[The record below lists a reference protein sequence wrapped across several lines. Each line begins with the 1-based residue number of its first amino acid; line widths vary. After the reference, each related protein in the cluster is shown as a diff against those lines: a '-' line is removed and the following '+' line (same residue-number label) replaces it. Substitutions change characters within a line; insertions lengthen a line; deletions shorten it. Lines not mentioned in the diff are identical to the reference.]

1 MSLRII
7 AGASGQGKTAGVLGE
22 VIRRSME
29 QPDKNFFLIVPEQ
42 FSLEM
47 QQKLIDRHPDHGYFN
62 IDVLSF
68 YRLAYRI
75 FDECGVQPKDILE
88 DLGVSLILR
97 RILSEHEEEFPFFK
111 KNIRKAGFIDE
122 LKSMLM
128 ELIAYG
134 VTWEQLQA
142 VKGKLEGQ
150 PVLETKCGEIGK
162 IFEYFDKEIAGSFMV
177 AEQILEVVSALVPA
191 SRMLRDSV
199 FYFDGFTGFTPVQ
212 LTFLRE
218 LLQVSEQINVSVTM
232 EGEPFAQRPVGS
244 ADSADRLLFQKGQ
257 SGHTDRISGG
267 GADVRE
273 ELFYFSRKTLHS
285 LATLCRETGTPL
297 EDPVVLRQDPPPRF
311 GNPEL
316 AFLERHLFR
325 RQAEPYEGAVR
336 HLHLTVCRNPEMEA
350 EYVLHKVEQMVRRK
364 GYRYR
369 DFAVLAGNVDEYASA
384 FRRKAEIL
392 HIPLFVDTKKKVSY
406 HPGVETLRAM
416 FHLAA
421 SDYSY
426 ESVFRY
432 LKSGM
437 SDFTDAET
445 DFLEN
450 YVIWAGIRGYHMW
463 KDPFVRRMAQV
474 EESREEKLQAL
485 RVRLLEETA
494 EITRALR
501 DRKKTVREQMEALY
515 YAMCRL
521 HYYEKLERLA
531 EEAEAEGE
539 YVRGKEHRQ
548 LFARLV
554 ELLDKLAAVFGEE
567 RIPAAELEEIFNAGL
582 DALELGAPPLTADAL
597 ILGDLKR
604 TRLPD
609 IQVLFIAGMNDGKV
623 PPSQEDGGMLNDDEK
638 QILEENG
645 IALSLCMEEQSLED
659 EFYMYLAFTKPRQ
672 ELWFTLSA
680 QDGGGAALSPSPL
693 LKECTRIFP
702 ALLRRSY
709 PGEETRYYF
718 NEADS
723 REMLIAGLRE
733 LDERTEAQETGE
745 RLSGKKA
752 FRMLLAYWMNHEN
765 LRRELLRLWEE
776 KKGTR
781 RKGMLP
787 AELMRELFGR
797 ELKGSVT
804 RLERFAACPYQY
816 YCIYG
821 LEIREREEY
830 RVRAADL
837 GNMFHRALEIFSGR
851 VRQSGYRWKNLP
863 EEMADAWIREAVQEA
878 AGEENAEVLYSSA
891 RNQYKLQVVDR
902 ILKRTVRVLKMHLEH
917 SQMEPDRFELHFG
930 RTDQLKSVH
939 LPLKD
944 GNRMQ
949 LEGCIDRVDVCEE
962 DDRILLRIIDY
973 KSGIQTFDIND
984 LYHGLQIQ
992 LVIYMDA
999 AAEIYGNE
1007 TGKEAVPA
1015 GMFYYTLKDPVIKA
1029 ESGAEDLLRTSFRM
1043 SGYANSDADV
1053 LQKLEEG
1060 QENFVSASI
1069 RLTKKGV
1076 PYKNAAVLDTDD
1088 FRSIGRYVRR
1098 KITEMGEE
1106 IYEGKITV
1114 SPYRNER
1121 GTACDYCPYGAVC
1134 GFDPDLPQYEYRDFK
1149 KESAACVMETIREEE
1164 NQEWER

>member
-7 AGASGQGKTAGVLGE
+7 TGASGQGKTARVLEE
-22 VIRRSME
+22 VIRRSTE

-75 FDECGVQPKDILE
+75 FDECDVQPKDILE

-162 IFEYFDKEIAGSFMV
+162 IFEYFDKEIADSFMV
-177 AEQILEVVSALVPA
+177 AEQILEAVSALVPS

-232 EGEPFAQRPVGS
+232 EGEPFAKRPVGS
-244 ADSADRLLFQKGQ
+244 
-257 SGHTDRISGG
+257 
-267 GADVRE
+267 ADVRE
-273 ELFYFSRKTLHS
+273 ELFYFSRKTLHA
-285 LATLCRETGTPL
+285 LAVLCRETGTPL

-311 GNPEL
+311 CNKEI
-316 AFLERHLFR
+316 AFLERQLYS
-325 RQAEPYEGAVR
+325 QGTACYEGAAE
-336 HLHLTVCRNPEMEA
+336 HMHLTMCRNPEMEA
-350 EYVLHKVEQMVRRK
+350 EYILHKVEQMVRRE

-369 DFAVLAGNVDEYASA
+369 DFAILTGSVEEYASA

-392 HIPLFVDTKKKVSY
+392 HIPLFVDAKKKVSY
-406 HPGVETLRAM
+406 HPGVETLRAI

-450 YVIWAGIRGYHMW
+450 YVIRAGIRGYHMW

-474 EESREEKLQAL
+474 DEEKKERLQEL

-521 HYYEKLERLA
+521 RYYEKLERLA
-531 EEAEAEGE
+531 EEADAEGE

-567 RIPAAELEEIFNAGL
+567 RLPAPELEEIFNAGL
-582 DALELGAPPLTADAL
+582 DALELGAPPLSMDSL

-609 IQVLFIAGMNDGKV
+609 IQVLFIAGMNDGKI
-623 PPSQEDGGMLNDDEK
+623 PPSLEDGGMISDDEK

-659 EFYMYLAFTKPRQ
+659 EFYMYLALTKPRR

-680 QDGGGAALSPSPL
+680 QDGGGSALSPSPL

-702 ALLRRSY
+702 GLQRRSY

-733 LDERTEAQETGE
+733 LDEGTEAQETGE
-745 RLSGKKA
+745 RLSDKKA

-837 GNMFHRALEIFSGR
+837 GNLFHRALEIFSRR
-851 VRQSGYRWKNLP
+851 VRQSGYRWKSLP
-863 EEMADAWIREAVQEA
+863 DAMADDWIREAVQDA
-878 AGEENAEVLYSSA
+878 AGEENGEILYSSA
-891 RNQYKLQVVDR
+891 RNQYKLQVVHR
-902 ILKRTVRVLKMHLEH
+902 ILNRTVRVLKMHLEH

-930 RTDQLKSVH
+930 RTDRLKSVH

-949 LEGCIDRVDVCEE
+949 LEGFIDRVDVCEE
-962 DDRILLRIIDY
+962 DDRILLRVIDY

-984 LYHGLQIQ
+984 LYHGLQMQ

-999 AAEIYGNE
+999 ASEIYGSE
-1007 TGKEAVPA
+1007 TGKEVVPA

-1043 SGYANSDADV
+1043 SGYANSDTDV
-1053 LQKLEEG
+1053 LQKLEKG

-1069 RLTKKGV
+1069 RLTKKGE
-1076 PYKNAAVLDTDD
+1076 PYKNAAVLGTDD
-1088 FRSIGRYVRR
+1088 FHSIGRYMRK

-1106 IYEGKITV
+1106 IYEGKIAV

-1134 GFDPDLPQYEYRDFK
+1134 GFDPALPQYEYRDFK
-1149 KESAACVMETIREEE
+1149 KESATCVMETIRAKE